1 MLCTQLAGCD
11 IGQQAGMGWE
21 MNVWPCFAPRP
32 RRERRNNEAASA
44 PRTRLATD
52 SSSHVKSKIE
62 DIMIRPIVETRSG
75 GCWLL
80 RVRW

>member
-32 RRERRNNEAASA
+32 RRRERDAIMR
-44 PRTRLATD
+44 PRVRLGPGGRRIRQ
-52 SSSHVKSKIE
+52 VKS
-62 DIMIRPIVETRSG
+62 MIS
-75 GCWLL
+75 
-80 RVRW
+80 

>member
-44 PRTRLATD
+44 PRTRRATD
-52 SSSHVKSKIE
+52 SSSQVH
-62 DIMIRPIVETRSG
+62 DIMIRPIVETLG
-75 GCWLL
+75 WLL